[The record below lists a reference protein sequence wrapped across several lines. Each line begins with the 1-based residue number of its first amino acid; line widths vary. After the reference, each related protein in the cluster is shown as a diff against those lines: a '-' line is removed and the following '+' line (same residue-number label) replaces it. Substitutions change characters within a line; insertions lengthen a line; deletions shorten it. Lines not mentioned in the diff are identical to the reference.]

1 MKKNIKKIASMV
13 AITTMILVS
22 SFSSL
27 AAGGAASTLIAGGQS
42 GSTTVPTTQTLDV
55 YGRVKATGDKYC
67 LDIAWENLQFDYN
80 NDGTWDPS
88 THTYTGTSDSSG
100 WVRKGGTGNYANFE
114 IVNHSNRAV
123 DCVAVFEAA
132 DDLATKFGSNVTIEV
147 ADETTTRLEECWEGT
162 APVWLTAGTLDTTEG
177 RRSDG
182 SYCILNSVSVD
193 GKPDKNSSTYT
204 KMGAISLTFS
214 AVTD

>member
-1 MKKNIKKIASMV
+1 MKKNIKKIASMA

-88 THTYTGTSDSSG
+88 THTYTGGSDDSG
-100 WVRKGGTGNYANFE
+100 WVRKGGTSNSAAFE

-123 DCVAVFEAA
+123 NCVAEFIEA
-132 DDLATKFGSNVTIEV
+132 DDLATKFGSNVVLEV
-147 ADETTTRLEECWEGT
+147 ANESTTLIEECWEGT
-162 APVWLTAGTLDTTEG
+162 APVWLTAGSLDTTAG

-182 SYCILNSVSVD
+182 SYCILNSVSVEI
-193 GKPDKNSSTYT
+193 GR
-204 KMGAISLTFS
+204 AH
-214 AVTD
+214 V